1 MALNLGN
8 INMNNQYTAAQ
19 IKELWE
25 NTDTL
30 QNLNDFVKN
39 NFIRL
44 RILGRPMKRS
54 HQIYELKKGSS
65 L

>member
-1 MALNLGN
+1 V
-8 INMNNQYTAAQ
+8 NNQYTAAQ

-30 QNLNDFVKN
+30 QNLNEFVKI
-39 NFIRL
+39 NFNKVFIV
-44 RILGRPMKRS
+44 GRPMKLS
-54 HQIYELKKGSS
+54 HELYELKKTSS